1 MHDLTKMGE
10 KELALWMLNKMRD
23 SEHFLDVIRAAR
35 KAGAPD
41 ILDTPDYL
49 ARHKTRL
56 AKLYQDSEDDPVEA
70 PQGVAARAVALEKR
84 DLLSSREELIE
95 KALAA
100 YLDQHPRGAENL
112 PKEWATTFD
121 LAQAEIEGRV
131 TGAFQKGFVA
141 ELAQAAR
148 EEMAR
153 EAAKSRDR
161 SRGARDL

>member
-1 MHDLTKMGE
+1 MPDPTKMTE

-23 SEHFLDVIRAAR
+23 SERFLDVIRSAR

-41 ILDTPDYL
+41 ILDTPGYVV
-49 ARHKTRL
+49 RHKGRL
-56 AKLYQDSEDDPVEA
+56 AKLFQDSEDDPVEA
-70 PQGVAARAVALEKR
+70 PQGVAAQAVALEKR

-100 YLDQHPRGAENL
+100 YLNQHPRATENL

-148 EEMAR
+148 DEMAK

-161 SRGARDL
+161 SRGGHEL